1 MKKKLFRELF
11 QGCWSFFNTRRLLF
25 VILITVEILSTVYF
39 LKYSEIYRT
48 NVGKRVFLKTR
59 VNFGHF
65 EEVRFESAKYKTT
78 EKDAKRLLQEE
89 VKGLKFCTATGTLGA
104 L

>member
-1 MKKKLFRELF
+1 
-11 QGCWSFFNTRRLLF
+11 
-25 VILITVEILSTVYF
+25 
-39 LKYSEIYRT
+39 
-48 NVGKRVFLKTR
+48 
-59 VNFGHF
+59 VNFGQF

-104 L
+104 LLLVDFLIYCSGGLKLFNLGVRCRRSLAVLAVPGIHILEQRDHQEKDNRCSPECFLGS

>member
-1 MKKKLFRELF
+1 M
-11 QGCWSFFNTRRLLF
+11 
-25 VILITVEILSTVYF
+25 ILITVNFCRQLTF
-39 LKYSEIYRT
+39 LIYSEIY
-48 NVGKRVFLKTR
+48 KKKCSKKIFLKTR